1 MIFVGDFAQLP
12 PVGGENALWHQVNTV
27 VILRKNMRNQGQSVD
42 DVKFRR
48 ALENMRYK
56 ACTPEDIQ
64 FLKTL
69 VLSNKPGCHYI
80 GSAPWQDA
88 PIIVGENRQKD
99 EINRLGCLRYA
110 ADTSQKLTD
119 FYSTDSI
126 MMTLEEHREKS
137 TIKCKSRSKVNTM
150 SAELQRLLWE
160 LPPSSHE
167 NHATPVLTLC
177 TGLPVIIRYNVAT
190 ELNITK
196 GQRATVYSWHASKGQ
211 YGNLILDTLFVQLKK
226 PPTPVNLD
234 GLPTNVIPLLP
245 RKNAGYVLL
254 PDDSKLYVTRLQID
268 VLPGFAMTAMD
279 KVMIMLNSL
288 HDHHAFY
295 TALSQCRS
303 VVNTT
308 ILQGF
313 DPRIITGGAS
323 GSLRKE
329 FCQLELLDDITRLR
343 YKGELGPSVQGNT
356 HSLLIESFCEWK
368 GKHYRYVYL
377 NVISQGFNA
386 HRRGELTL
394 ETVRDNF

>member
-12 PVGGENALWHQVNTV
+12 PVGGENVSLFSHTAGLNRTTLQGNYAAIGKALWHQVNTV

-56 ACTPEDIQ
+56 ACTPEDVR

-69 VLSNKPGCHYI
+69 
-80 GSAPWQDA
+80 DA

-126 MMTLEEHREKS
+126 TTTLEEHREKS

-160 LPPSSHE
+160 LPLSSHE
-167 NHATPVLTLC
+167 NHAAPVLTLC

-211 YGNLILDTLFVQLKK
+211 YGNLVLDTLFVQLEK

-234 GLPTNVIPLLP
+234 GLPTNVVPLLP

-254 PDDSKLYVTRLQID
+254 LDDSKLYVTRLQID
-268 VLPGFAMTAMD
+268 VLPGFAMTAYASQGHSMD
-279 KVMIMLNSL
+279 KVTIMLNSL
-288 HDHHAFY
+288 RDHHAFY
-295 TALSQCRS
+295 TALSRCRS
-303 VVNTT
+303 VANTT

-323 GSLRKE
+323 GSLRK
-329 FCQLELLDDITRLR
+329 
-343 YKGELGPSVQGNT
+343 
-356 HSLLIESFCEWK
+356 
-368 GKHYRYVYL
+368 
-377 NVISQGFNA
+377 
-386 HRRGELTL
+386 
-394 ETVRDNF
+394 NFAS